1 MFADISVR
9 SHISSLSAE
18 SSKGEGIDFEE
29 KKENKVKILKNTFL
43 ILDIFKSL
51 GWFFSIKMDPD
62 PHLHLFSTELTLF
75 PNENFRFSV

>member
-29 KKENKVKILKNTFL
+29 KKENRVKI
-43 ILDIFKSL
+43 
-51 GWFFSIKMDPD
+51 SIKMDPD